1 MVFFSKTYS
10 FIFLMILM
18 SIIQPKPKI
27 IHVVPH
33 SHDDLGW
40 LATVDEYFIGIN

>member
-1 MVFFSKTYS
+1 MMK
-10 FIFLMILM
+10 FIGIYAILQWL
-18 SIIQPKPKI
+18 SLVNCGPHIVHI
-27 IHVVPH
+27 VPH